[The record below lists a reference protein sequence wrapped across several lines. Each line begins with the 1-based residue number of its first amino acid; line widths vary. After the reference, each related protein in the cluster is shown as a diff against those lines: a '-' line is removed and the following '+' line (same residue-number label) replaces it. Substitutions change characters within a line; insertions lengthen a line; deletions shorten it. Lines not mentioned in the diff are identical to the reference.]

1 MTTYKA
7 DDDDPAV
14 FMRRSRLRLIY
25 PFLQLAACVSAL
37 TFTTLAQQRPLI
49 TEDVD
54 IIRPGAVRLD
64 FGFDFTQDKN
74 FPLSGL
80 NGDLTR
86 IGVINARFGLA
97 PNVEFETGGVIQNF
111 LSINRQ
117 SLTNFPPLKLSSPP
131 GSTSDVGDFYLAT
144 KIKLRNETKRMPAFG
159 FRFGA
164 QLPNSNQE
172 RGIGVNQINFF
183 ATAIA
188 GKHFG
193 RLNIFGNVGLG
204 ILTAPV
210 DLFTQNDV
218 ALYGLAATYRLSDR
232 LTLVGEINGR
242 QSTRSRAP
250 RGTESEGEAR
260 VGARLK
266 AAGLVWDIAGITGL
280 NRNSPRSGV
289 TFGVSY
295 ERDLFTPVK

>member
-1 MTTYKA
+1 MIL
-7 DDDDPAV
+7 
-14 FMRRSRLRLIY
+14 MCLSRLRPIY
-25 PFLQLAACVSAL
+25 LLLQLATCALAL
-37 TFTTLAQQRPLI
+37 TLTAPAQQRPLI

-54 IIRPGAVRLD
+54 IVRPGAVRLD

-86 IGVINARFGLA
+86 IGVVNARFGLA
-97 PNVEFETGGVIQNF
+97 PNVEFETGGVMQNF

-117 SLTNFPPLKLSSPP
+117 YQPSATPLRLSNAPV
-131 GSTSDVGDFYLAT
+131 STSDVGDFYLAT
-144 KIKLRNETKRMPAFG
+144 KIKLRNETKRLPAFG

-172 RGIGVNQINFF
+172 RGIGVNQISFF

-193 RLNIFGNVGLG
+193 RLNVFGNVGLG

-266 AAGLVWDIAGITGL
+266 AAGLVWDIAGIAGL

-289 TFGVSY
+289 TFGISY